1 MQSRKARRVIWP
13 VGFVPSCPVMHVMW
27 ANRDI
32 WQMFCEPDV
41 TNEQCTVSPADRMM
55 CKGAYLGI
63 LQHACENL
71 DCCYD
76 DRILNAP
83 SCFPPKSG
91 TLLEAFTCTRT
102 YVVQASNAQNVQ
114 FLLQASSPI
123 HFYIFPHAYRSHV
136 QNLRCQP
143 WRSWSLPWSI
153 SGHHAILLSRSG
165 LLLRQQDFHWTRV
178 FCCKRIGI

>member
-1 MQSRKARRVIWP
+1 MQSRKARCVIWP

-91 TLLEAFTCTRT
+91 TLLEAFTC
-102 YVVQASNAQNVQ
+102 S
-114 FLLQASSPI
+114 SSPAM
-123 HFYIFPHAYRSHV
+123 HKMYH
-136 QNLRCQP
+136 
-143 WRSWSLPWSI
+143 
-153 SGHHAILLSRSG
+153 
-165 LLLRQQDFHWTRV
+165 
-178 FCCKRIGI
+178 FCCRHLPPSTFTFSHMLTDRMYRICDVSHDDREACPGAYLGITPSFCHALGCCYDSRTFIGHACFAANV

>member
-1 MQSRKARRVIWP
+1 MQSRKARCVIWP

-91 TLLEAFTCTRT
+91 TLLEAFTC
-102 YVVQASNAQNVQ
+102 S
-114 FLLQASSPI
+114 SSPAMHKMY
-123 HFYIFPHAYRSHV
+123 HFCCRHLPPSTFTFSHIYAYRSHV

-153 SGHHAILLSRSG
+153 SGHHAILLSRPG
-165 LLLRQQDFHWTRV
+165 LLLRQQDIHWTRV